1 MANLTDRIA
10 LNSGGARGIGGAIS
24 EAMCAAGA
32 KVVISALL
40 QEGENKASELTD
52 KGYDASFILHDVTI
66 EAEWNKT
73 VSYCSETYGGLDILV
88 NNAGIYF
95 PKTIE
100 ETSLE
105 EWKQMFSFNVEG
117 FS

>member
-1 MANLTDRIA
+1 MADLTDKIA
-10 LNSGGARGIGGAIS
+10 LISGGARGIGGAIS

-32 KVVISALL
+32 KVVISDLL

-66 EAEWNKT
+66 ETEWNKT
-73 VSYCSETYGGLDILV
+73 VSYCSKTYGGLDILV

-105 EWKQMFSFNVEG
+105 
-117 FS
+117 